1 MSVPTFGF
9 CFYCMCDIKKHRY
22 LNFLEGVGDHSNE
35 HVEQD
40 DDDDEREDAIQN
52 PSYKLCQH
60 ILRHVHVVLVGHAK
74 HGPE

>member
-1 MSVPTFGF
+1 MRHEKIS
-9 CFYCMCDIKKHRY
+9 RY
-22 LNFLEGVGDHSNE
+22 LNFLEGVGDHSNK

-40 DDDDEREDAIQN
+40 DDDDEREDAVQN

-60 ILRHVHVVLVGHAK
+60 ELWHVHVVLVGHAK